1 MQPTHPM
8 VLQPPP
14 FGQPSLIRSTQ
25 ISGGTSWYERLRAEI
40 VFQNDLLS
48 MTRAWSQEEWQAKRR
63 LVKVW
68 RRQVDS
74 QIFMAFRAITPEEYP
89 EGEAAVV
96 VSCIF
101 REDKNT
107 CYITSVDIIYLLEA
121 VIGQRFSI
129 EEKNRIRR
137 NLEGF
142 RPQTVSKNK
151 PGSEDFFRTVM
162 AFPDPKPR
170 NIEKD
175 LKVFQ
180 WDCLPGA
187 VKKIISKYVSLSF
200 SGLARQYSAD
210 FSRRPSIMPVENR
223 SYPKVS
229 RMRITRSERRTR
241 VISLRC
247 PPRSSLSRVR
257 STLLRCR
264 CRPSCLWS
272 KVTGPTRSHHSSHSS
287 RT

>member
-1 MQPTHPM
+1 MVRAPLARATAPPLGPSVMQPSVPM
-8 VLQPPP
+8 VMQPPP
-14 FGQPSLIRSTQ
+14 LGQPSLVRSTQ
-25 ISGGTSWYERLRAEI
+25 VAGGSSWYDRLRAEI

-48 MTRAWSQEEWQAKRR
+48 MTRGWTPDEWTAKRR

-74 QIFMAFRAITPEEYP
+74 QIFMAFRPITLEEYP
-89 EGEAAVV
+89 ESKSAVV

-162 AFPDPKPR
+162 AFPEPKPR

-180 WDCLPGA
+180 WDCLPAA
-187 VKKIISKYVSLSF
+187 VKKIISKYVSYRVGQGF
-200 SGLARQYSAD
+200 GWVEGGKRVSAD
-210 FSRRPSIMPVENR
+210 V
-223 SYPKVS
+223 V
-229 RMRITRSERRTR
+229 
-241 VISLRC
+241 
-247 PPRSSLSRVR
+247 
-257 STLLRCR
+257 
-264 CRPSCLWS
+264 
-272 KVTGPTRSHHSSHSS
+272 
-287 RT
+287 